1 MIYDT
6 HSLLKDMQ
14 AEVSS
19 LVADV
24 VSVRE
29 SDIHALS
36 LQPDNNRWS
45 VQQILE
51 HLNAYNRYY
60 LPAVAQQLPAARKV
74 QGSIPFKPGWLGD
87 YFTRSMYSQVKT
99 TGKVVNRMSAMK
111 GYTPPAALDTTT
123 VLNEFIAGE
132 QELTGILLQM
142 ANIDMSSCKIPVT
155 LSRFIRINIGDAM
168 RFLVAH
174 QVRHHQQ
181 IKNTLSE
188 VGFSA

>member
-1 MIYDT
+1 MTYDA
-6 HSLLKDMQ
+6 HGLLNDMQ
-14 AEVSS
+14 AEVNS
-19 LVADV
+19 LLTDV
-24 VSVRE
+24 LSVRDT
-29 SDIHALS
+29 DINALS
-36 LQPDNNRWS
+36 LQPANNRWN

-60 LPAVAQQLPAARKV
+60 LPAVAQQLPAAQKV
-74 QGSIPFKPGWLGD
+74 QGAVSFRPGWLGD

-99 TGKVVNRMSAMK
+99 TGKVVNQMSAMK
-111 GYTPPAALDTTT
+111 SYTPPAGLDTTT
-123 VLNEFIAGE
+123 VLTEFIAGE
-132 QELTGILLQM
+132 QELSGILQQM
-142 ANIDMSSCKIPVT
+142 AHIDMSSRKIPVT